1 MPTDWKP
8 RAGAERR
15 NESFMSQ
22 EQQDIAD
29 LKAWKHVTD
38 PMLIGL
44 VADSNSILTQVAGIN
59 AKMENHQLCPA
70 PAMCV
75 KLGDRLRDV
84 ENKQLAQ
91 TSAGWGVW
99 KTLSVIA
106 AIAAAAPLSVAAVVE
121 VIKLM
126 HP

>member
-1 MPTDWKP
+1 MIQ
-8 RAGAERR
+8 
-15 NESFMSQ
+15 F
-22 EQQDIAD
+22 
-29 LKAWKHVTD
+29 
-38 PMLIGL
+38 LIIHF
-44 VADSNSILTQVAGIN
+44 DNKFSIN
-59 AKMENHQLCPA
+59 PNNHQLCPA